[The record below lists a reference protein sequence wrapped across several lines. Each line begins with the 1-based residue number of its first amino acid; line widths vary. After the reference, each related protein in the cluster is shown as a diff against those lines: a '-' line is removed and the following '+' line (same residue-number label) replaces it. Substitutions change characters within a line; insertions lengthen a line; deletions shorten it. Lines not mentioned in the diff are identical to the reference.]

1 MDNFSSD
8 KNKKIIIIKV
18 NPHFN
23 DIKDFIEIIN
33 NMIEK
38 NETKNEIIKSFIL
51 TVHVQRKVEVE
62 DIYIEKDNF
71 ICNKSTKYNNC
82 YQIFIDDLKEKE
94 YSTVK
99 NLILKEN
106 IGIEE
111 FLLNYYTNELRNKP
125 DENTALKLT
134 NIILNN
140 PNLLSKSYPFISI
153 IIRNLID
160 NNLDNFFDNLDKLK
174 KCNNLYISLM
184 NKLNDDVLNEIIINI
199 FDNHFNL
206 YFESITKISNLSEK
220 NSKKYF
226 SKYYKYN
233 EDYEKHAIYILFGE
247 NLKLLE
253 KCLNFLDE
261 IYNNFTNNNNI
272 INNEILCKLY
282 LI

>member
-1 MDNFSSD
+1 MDNFSLD

-71 ICNKSTKYNNC
+71 YYNKSTKYNNC

-94 YSTVK
+94 YSTVN
-99 NLILKEN
+99 NLIVKEN
-106 IGIEE
+106 ISIEE
-111 FLLNYYTNELRNKP
+111 FLLNYFTNELRNKP
-125 DENTALKLT
+125 DENTTLKLT
-134 NIILNN
+134 YIILNN

-206 YFESITKISNLSEK
+206 YFESITKISNLS
-220 NSKKYF
+220 
-226 SKYYKYN
+226 
-233 EDYEKHAIYILFGE
+233 
-247 NLKLLE
+247 
-253 KCLNFLDE
+253 
-261 IYNNFTNNNNI
+261 
-272 INNEILCKLY
+272 
-282 LI
+282 

>member
-1 MDNFSSD
+1 
-8 KNKKIIIIKV
+8 
-18 NPHFN
+18 
-23 DIKDFIEIIN
+23 
-33 NMIEK
+33 MI
-38 NETKNEIIKSFIL
+38 
-51 TVHVQRKVEVE
+51 
-62 DIYIEKDNF
+62 
-71 ICNKSTKYNNC
+71 
-82 YQIFIDDLKEKE
+82 EKE

-106 IGIEE
+106 ISIEE
-111 FLLNYYTNELRNKP
+111 FLLNYFTNELRNNP
-125 DENTALKLT
+125 DENTTLKLT
-134 NIILNN
+134 NIIVNN
-140 PNLLSKSYPFISI
+140 PNLLSKSYPFISV

-160 NNLDNFFDNLDKLK
+160 NNLDKFFNNLDNLK

-206 YFESITKISNLSEK
+206 YFESITKISNLSKE

-226 SKYYKYN
+226 SKYYKCN

-247 NLKLLE
+247 NLKLFE

-261 IYNNFTNNNNI
+261 IYNNSTNGNNI

-282 LI
+282 CISYIKIYLNKFVYLNHNYNNYMDIE